1 MSEDNKKLTADQLEN
16 VAGGK
21 IASGPK
27 CPKCDIYLDW
37 DGGLGAHKCPACG
50 YYDPSEISKIFF
62 CPSEVTSVMLFPICS
77 ITLSSESFFTPH
89 PLISKETTKAPMRRA
104 LVFIP
109 FEIFIISI
117 LLFRYSIAVL
127 AVD

>member
-1 MSEDNKKLTADQLEN
+1 MIWSNKTAVGCRRNPMSCGVYIFVRNSSLFVFGSFTACLLVFAYNSYIDFGKENFAMSEDNKKLTADQLEN

-50 YYDPSEISKIFF
+50 YYDPSEIDGWQVI
-62 CPSEVTSVMLFPICS
+62 
-77 ITLSSESFFTPH
+77 
-89 PLISKETTKAPMRRA
+89 KE
-104 LVFIP
+104 L
-109 FEIFIISI
+109 
-117 LLFRYSIAVL
+117 
-127 AVD
+127 